1 MAKILIIDDNQSIT
15 MMLSKFLEL
24 KGHSCSISNTGR
36 NGLALLE
43 NQKFD
48 VVILD
53 LSMPEFTGLNVI
65 DALVEKKLIEDQNII
80 VCTAKSLSPE
90 EVETLLKKGVKACIA
105 KPMRLTE
112 LLATINS
119 YSQMI

>member
-15 MMLSKFLEL
+15 LMLSKFLEL

-36 NGLALLE
+36 NGLSLLE

-65 DALVEKKLIEDQNII
+65 DALVEKKLIEDQKII
-80 VCTAKSLSPE
+80 VCTAKSLSSE
-90 EVETLLKKGVKACIA
+90 EVETLLKKGVKACMA
-105 KPMRLTE
+105 KPMKLTE

>member
-1 MAKILIIDDNQSIT
+1 MAKVLIIDDNQSIT
-15 MMLSKFLEL
+15 TMISRFLEL
-24 KGHSCSISNTGR
+24 KGHSCSMSNTGR

-43 NQKFD
+43 KQRFD
-48 VVILD
+48 VVLLD

-80 VCTAKSLSPE
+80 VCTAKSLQPNE
-90 EVETLLKKGVKACIA
+90 IETLLKKGVKACMA
-105 KPMRLTE
+105 KPMKLTE

-119 YSQMI
+119 YSKMN